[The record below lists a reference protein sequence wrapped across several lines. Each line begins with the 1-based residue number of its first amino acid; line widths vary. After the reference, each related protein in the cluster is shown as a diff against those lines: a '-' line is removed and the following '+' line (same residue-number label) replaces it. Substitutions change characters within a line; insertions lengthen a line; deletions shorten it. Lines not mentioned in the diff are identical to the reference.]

1 MLNNADVRGVMAK
14 VIEPVAKGLLKIG
27 ITPDAITYLGTIG
40 ASAAALW
47 FFPRGE
53 FVTGVLVMILFI
65 FSDLLDGTMARLSG
79 TAGPWGNYL
88 DPTLDR
94 IADGAVF
101 GAVLIYFASSGQ
113 LATAGEVLDTTTA
126 QVGTAASWVVLVG
139 AFTISYSKA
148 RAESVGATANVGIAE
163 RAERL
168 IVVVAAAFLTGLFD
182 QPYILTGAMVI
193 LAILVVITIGQR
205 FATVKSQLQQPVSA
219 SSGDSEIADSAG
231 DSGIPHSAGD
241 SGTKSVESGGAEG
254 PNGQDENEN
263 SSGDGDGRPPE

>member
-1 MLNNADVRGVMAK
+1 MLNNAGVRGVMAN
-14 VIEPVAKGLLKIG
+14 VIEPVARGLLKIG
-27 ITPDAITYLGTIG
+27 VTPDAITYIGTIG

-53 FVTGVLVMILFI
+53 FVAGVLVMLFFI

-88 DPTLDR
+88 DSTLDR

-101 GAVLIYFASSGQ
+101 GGILIYFA
-113 LATAGEVLDTTTA
+113 TRGEAL
-126 QVGTAASWVVLVG
+126 GTAASWVVLVG
-139 AFTISYSKA
+139 AFTISYAKA

-168 IVVVAAAFLTGLFD
+168 IVVLAAAFLTGLLD
-182 QPYILTGAMVI
+182 QPYILMGAMVV

-205 FATVKSQLQQPVSA
+205 FVTVKSQLRPHPSDAVGDQGPNSA
-219 SSGDSEIADSAG
+219 GAGSADGSSGHG
-231 DSGIPHSAGD
+231 DNG
-241 SGTKSVESGGAEG
+241 EG
-254 PNGQDENEN
+254 P
-263 SSGDGDGRPPE
+263 DGRDGGSQGS